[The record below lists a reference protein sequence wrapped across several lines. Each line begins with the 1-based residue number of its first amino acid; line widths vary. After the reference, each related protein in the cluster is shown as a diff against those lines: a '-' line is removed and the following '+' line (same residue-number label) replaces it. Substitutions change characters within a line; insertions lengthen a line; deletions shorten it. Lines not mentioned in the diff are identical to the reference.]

1 MQRTLARRSLLKTLC
16 SAVGAAALLPVGA
29 AQSPEDER
37 LHSDWPYL
45 ARYRDQN
52 LQLKSSGVR
61 IDAVFMGDS
70 ITEGWLQKAPAFFIP
85 GRICRGIGGQTT
97 PQMLLRFRQDV
108 IDLQPRVVHI
118 MAGTNDIAGNTGPS
132 TLKMTQDNFLCMSE
146 IAMANKVHLIFA
158 SIPPAAHCSA
168 ECLDDGASAAPASDL
183 RRLFCGH
190 GRWQGRHA
198 RRPVIRPCPSDRSRV
213 CGDAPGGRSGAGAR
227 VACRQLA
234 LGGRGYYGCSGDAC
248 GFSSGS
254 ARPSRSSSS
263 SASLGN
269 GLLNR

>member
-52 LQLKSSGVR
+52 LQLKTSGMR

-158 SIPPAAHCSA
+158 SIPPASDYPWRPG
-168 ECLDDGASAAPASDL
+168 LDTVTPIAALNTWMMAQAQRLQATYADYFAVMADGKGGMLDGLSSDHVHPTEA
-183 RRLFCGH
+183 GY
-190 GRWQGRHA
+190 A
-198 RRPVIRPCPSDRSRV
+198 TMRPV
-213 CGDAPGGRSGAGAR
+213 AEAALAR
-227 VACRQLA
+227 A
-234 LGGRGYYGCSGDAC
+234 LR
-248 GFSSGS
+248 
-254 ARPSRSSSS
+254 AR
-263 SASLGN
+263 N
-269 GLLNR
+269 